1 MSLHERHGV
10 DKPWSF
16 NRKEAKD
23 HGEGGL
29 IVGRLS
35 NPLRVPVST
44 HVLRALVS
52 T

>member
-29 IVGRLS
+29 IVGRSRESTLLS
-35 NPLRVPVST
+35 APESTPRGPV
-44 HVLRALVS
+44 
-52 T
+52 

>member
-10 DKPWSF
+10 DKPWCF

-29 IVGRLS
+29 IVGRS
-35 NPLRVPVST
+35 
-44 HVLRALVS
+44 VLLFARSLPAGPYPA
-52 T
+52 TAP